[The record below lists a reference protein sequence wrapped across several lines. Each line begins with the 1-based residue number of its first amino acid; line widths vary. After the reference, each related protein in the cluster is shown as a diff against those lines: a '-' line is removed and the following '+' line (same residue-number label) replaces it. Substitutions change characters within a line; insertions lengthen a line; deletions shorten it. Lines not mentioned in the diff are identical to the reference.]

1 MYNDYNENSGNLEY
15 NSIDTGAQNADY
27 NTVNTTYSSDNNG
40 FNTDN
45 NTNLDDVYKPS
56 TSFDST
62 TYNSSNDDEKSKRPI
77 IFTIIIIIVILLI
90 LGILGFFGYKYLFSK
105 TNSSDIDSIIVEGGS
120 LNPVFS
126 IDNEEY
132 TVESLNESIKLIC
145 TYKGKKVNNEGCN
158 KSIVLN
164 NNSPI
169 TQVIKSNKKEYKFNI
184 VQINSDSPIINN
196 VSGNDAKD
204 WTKKVT
210 LTVDATFKKEKNKE
224 SYSFDG
230 GKTFQESNTK
240 EITSSGDV
248 LIVVR
253 DSENNMSSIYTE
265 KVEMVDSTAPTFD
278 VSISNKIATIS
289 VKDSESGVTNL
300 MVTESSDEPSN
311 FTSIDLTKETII
323 RYTAIKDGVFYAWA
337 KDKAGNIR
345 SEKFTIGNATNSS
358 KTPNN
363 NSNGNNNNN
372 NNNQIPSISE
382 TITITGVKTNTSSW
396 TNSVVVT
403 INAKS
408 NKSGTLIYS
417 FDGGKTY
424 QNSNSKTF
432 NSNMDV
438 VAVVKNNSTGKIS
451 NSVVK
456 KISNIDVTPPNCAS
470 VEGASVEW
478 TKDSR
483 NISVLCSDSGS
494 GCKVSKVT
502 KNYNTTTKTAYISIY
517 DNAGNKKDCPVNVYV
532 DKTAPLLTYEMF
544 LDSNPKKFQL
554 FITDNESGIDLNT
567 VKYKEKILKN
577 GIDNIWHGHDKFDGS
592 KEINASNGI
601 EYQYRFTKKIGVYK
615 YFTITASDKLGNTSE
630 IQISVK
636 D

>member
-1 MYNDYNENSGNLEY
+1 M
-15 NSIDTGAQNADY
+15 
-27 NTVNTTYSSDNNG
+27 
-40 FNTDN
+40 
-45 NTNLDDVYKPS
+45 
-56 TSFDST
+56 
-62 TYNSSNDDEKSKRPI
+62 
-77 IFTIIIIIVILLI
+77 
-90 LGILGFFGYKYLFSK
+90 
-105 TNSSDIDSIIVEGGS
+105 
-120 LNPVFS
+120 
-126 IDNEEY
+126 
-132 TVESLNESIKLIC
+132 
-145 TYKGKKVNNEGCN
+145 
-158 KSIVLN
+158 
-164 NNSPI
+164 
-169 TQVIKSNKKEYKFNI
+169 
-184 VQINSDSPIINN
+184 
-196 VSGNDAKD
+196 
-204 WTKKVT
+204 
-210 LTVDATFKKEKNKE
+210 TVDATFKKEKNKE

-240 EITSSGDV
+240 EITSSGDI

-337 KDKAGNIR
+337 KDKAGNIS

-363 NSNGNNNNN
+363 NSNGNNN

-577 GIDNIWHGHDKFDGS
+577 GIDNIWHGYDKFDGS

-601 EYQYRFTKKIGVYK
+601 EHQYRFTKKIGVYK